1 MRPDP
6 VPSDIY
12 HVTEKSGR
20 VGQAY
25 FAEKPSWYDVFGNNC
40 QLFVNF
46 SLSKIT
52 PEDTTSAATSSHFDN
67 TITTVLLVFSNLLM
81 LPVVTAYLRWLRWRG
96 CDQTSL
102 QAYASLYSLFTATT
116 LSMIFMLFSQT
127 YNSLA
132 APMYELENGLIGVV
146 AGLLNA
152 LFAFHPIVCAPL
164 LFFPRA
170 KQRKDGSWVVFTLV
184 QQNQLKTKDPE
195 IGLKR
200 NVPISAVIV
209 GACIGLGVWM
219 YIAIPFLIVQGFKRV
234 RTHISTYHPK
244 GPFDLLWILLTV
256 PFVEFESD

>member
-6 VPSDIY
+6 VPSSIY
-12 HVTEKSGR
+12 SVTEKSGR

-25 FAEKPSWYDVFGNNC
+25 FAEKSFWYDVVGNNC

-52 PEDTTSAATSSHFDN
+52 PEDTTSAATSSHFAN
-67 TITTVLLVFSNLLM
+67 TITTVLVVFSQALM
-81 LPVVTAYLRWLRWRG
+81 LPIVTAYLRWLRWRG

-102 QAYASLYSLFTATT
+102 QAYAFLYSLFTATT
-116 LSMIFMLFSQT
+116 LSTTFMLFSQT
-127 YNSLA
+127 YNFLA
-132 APMYELENGLIGVV
+132 APIYELENGLIGVL
-146 AGLLNA
+146 AGLQTA
-152 LFAFHPIVCAPL
+152 LFAFHLIVYPPL
-164 LFFPRA
+164 LTFPRA
-170 KQRKDGSWVVFTLV
+170 KQRKDGSWVVFTLM
-184 QQNQLKTKDPE
+184 QQNALKDPE

-234 RTHISTYHPK
+234 QTHISTYRPK
-244 GPFDLLWILLTV
+244 GLFDFLWILLTV